1 MVNVNGDSAVYIFLH
16 ELVVLDDIIIYSLQS
31 LMKELESER
40 ERRWKSEEATK
51 KLAEHV
57 RTLQEKGE
65 TTIKASQFNH
75 T

>member
-1 MVNVNGDSAVYIFLH
+1 MVIRLFYLFLH
-16 ELVVLDDIIIYSLQS
+16 EHVFLDEVITFSLQS

-65 TTIKASQFNH
+65 TTMKASQFND